1 MFKAIEGGKDNTNTT
16 YELESQGSFVIDEN
30 YLDNLFKSNEETI
43 MEDKT
48 MSEATV
54 NTTATIEE
62 KTMSNTSKENK
73 TATTSTRKTGRKP
86 APATVT
92 KTEPTEVKPTEKAI
106 KTPIVIPDDYDIA
119 SVSMSNKTYSAERL
133 VKDISKDKA
142 VFDNA
147 VQRSDVWTIQQK
159 SALITSMILGLPIP
173 NMYANKNEEGVL
185 DFLDGKQRS
194 HAISDFMNDNFPLTD
209 VDPITIVGDDEKEI
223 DINGYKFSD
232 LPELFKHAI
241 QTYELHITIFDN
253 IDEDIANDIFDR
265 LNSGTALTAIEKSR
279 VKAVSLSK
287 IQTLA
292 KHEVFSTL
300 SDKAL
305 RKYTDE
311 DLVTKMLKICFDSDK
326 SLDTKEVRP
335 YMRSVIVT
343 EDMSETITA
352 LLDRIYKVYTELNNN
367 EIDDES
373 LKKKYKSI
381 ARKMVTRTH
390 LVTLVGF
397 LYTHKSVTNEM
408 LKKLVCTVF
417 YGTNEVKA
425 KYNKYFANATSGA
438 GHRTAVEARL
448 EALDEVVNELT
459 K

>member
-54 NTTATIEE
+54 NTTTTITTNIE
-62 KTMSNTSKENK
+62 SNTSTQKI
-73 TATTSTRKTGRKP
+73 GRKP

-92 KTEPTEVKPTEKAI
+92 KTEPTEPTEVKPTEEAI

-133 VKDISKDKA
+133 TKDISKNKA

-194 HAISDFMNDNFPLTD
+194 HAISDFMNDNFSLTD

-223 DINGYKFSD
+223 DINGYKFSE

-241 QTYELHITIFDN
+241 QTYELHIVVFDN

-279 VKAVSLSK
+279 VKAVSLEN
-287 IQTLA
+287 IQALA

-343 EDMSETITA
+343 EDMSKTITA

-367 EIDDES
+367 TEVDES

-448 EALDEVVNELT
+448 ESLDEVVNELT

>member
-48 MSEATV
+48 MSNAT
-54 NTTATIEE
+54 TTIED
-62 KTMSNTSKENK
+62 KTMSNTSKENT
-73 TATTSTRKTGRKP
+73 TATTSTQKIGRKP

-92 KTEPTEVKPTEKAI
+92 KTKPTEVKPTEEAI

-133 VKDISKDKA
+133 TKDISKNKA

-194 HAISDFMNDNFPLTD
+194 HAISDFMNDNFSLTG
-209 VDPITIVGDDEKEI
+209 VDPITIVKEGDDEKEI
-223 DINGYKFSD
+223 DINGYKFSE

-241 QTYELHITIFDN
+241 QTYELHIVVFDN

-279 VKAVSLSK
+279 VKAVSLEN

-343 EDMSETITA
+343 DDMSKTITA

-367 EIDDES
+367 TEVDES

-397 LYTHKSVTNEM
+397 LYTHKSVTNEI

-417 YGTNEVKA
+417 YGTNETKA

-448 EALDEVVNELT
+448 ECLDEIVSELT

>member
-1 MFKAIEGGKDNTNTT
+1 MFKAIEGGIEGGKDNTNTT

-30 YLDNLFKSNEETI
+30 YLDNLFKNNDETI
-43 MEDKT
+43 DTLMEDKT
-48 MSEATV
+48 MSNATV
-54 NTTATIEE
+54 
-62 KTMSNTSKENK
+62 NK
-73 TATTSTRKTGRKP
+73 TATTTTSTQKIGRKP
-86 APATVT
+86 APATIT
-92 KTEPTEVKPTEKAI
+92 KVKPTEEAI
-106 KTPIVIPDDYDIA
+106 KIPIEIPNDYDIA

-133 VKDISKDKA
+133 TKDISKNKA

-159 SALITSMILGLPIP
+159 SALITSMIYGLPIP

-194 HAISDFMNDNFPLTD
+194 HAISDFMNDNFYLTD
-209 VDPITIVGDDEKEI
+209 VDPITIVGVGDDEKEI
-223 DINGYKFSD
+223 DINGYKFSE

-241 QTYELHITIFDN
+241 QTYELHIVVFDN

-279 VKAVSLSK
+279 VKARSLEQ
-287 IQTLA
+287 IQKLA

-311 DLVTKMLKICFDSDK
+311 DLVTKMLKVCFDSDK

-335 YMRSVIVT
+335 YMRSVVVT
-343 EDMSETITA
+343 EDMSKTITA

-373 LKKKYKSI
+373 LKKKYKGV

-448 EALDEVVNELT
+448 ESLDEVVNELN

>member
-48 MSEATV
+48 MNATV
-54 NTTATIEE
+54 NTTTTITNIE
-62 KTMSNTSKENK
+62 SNTSKENK
-73 TATTSTRKTGRKP
+73 TAKIGRKP

-92 KTEPTEVKPTEKAI
+92 KTEPTEVKPTEEAI
-106 KTPIVIPDDYDIA
+106 KTPIEIPNDYDIA

-133 VKDISKDKA
+133 TKDISKNKA

-194 HAISDFMNDNFPLTD
+194 HAISDFMNDNFSLTD

-223 DINGYKFSD
+223 DINGYKFSE

-241 QTYELHITIFDN
+241 QTYELHIVVFDN

-279 VKAVSLSK
+279 VKAVSLEN
-287 IQTLA
+287 IQALA

-343 EDMSETITA
+343 EDMSKTITA

-367 EIDDES
+367 TEVDES

-448 EALDEVVNELT
+448 ESLDEVVNELT

>member
-30 YLDNLFKSNEETI
+30 YLDNLFKSNEET
-43 MEDKT
+43 
-48 MSEATV
+48 MSKAS
-54 NTTATIEE
+54 NTTTTTTTTIED
-62 KTMSNTSKENK
+62 KTMSNTSEENK
-73 TATTSTRKTGRKP
+73 TATTSTQKIGRKP
-86 APATVT
+86 APATIT
-92 KTEPTEVKPTEKAI
+92 KTEVKPTEEAI

-159 SALITSMILGLPIP
+159 SALITSIILGMPIP

-194 HAISDFMNDNFPLTD
+194 HAISDFMNDNFSLTGI
-209 VDPITIVGDDEKEI
+209 DPITIVGVGDDEKEI
-223 DINGYKFSD
+223 DINGYKFSE

-241 QTYELHITIFDN
+241 QTYELHIVVFDN

-279 VKAVSLSK
+279 VKAVSLEQ
-287 IQTLA
+287 IQKLA

-311 DLVTKMLKICFDSDK
+311 DLVTKMLKVCFDSDK

-335 YMRSVIVT
+335 YMRSIVVT
-343 EDMSETITA
+343 EDMSKTITA

-367 EIDDES
+367 EIDES
-373 LKKKYKSI
+373 LKKKYKGV

-397 LYTHKSVTNEM
+397 LYTHKSVTNEI

-448 EALDEVVNELT
+448 ESLDEVVRELT

>member
-43 MEDKT
+43 NTLMEDKT
-48 MSEATV
+48 MSKETV
-54 NTTATIEE
+54 NTTTTITNIEG
-62 KTMSNTSKENK
+62 NTSKENK
-73 TATTSTRKTGRKP
+73 TAKIGRKP

-92 KTEPTEVKPTEKAI
+92 KTESTEVKPTEEAI

-133 VKDISKDKA
+133 TKDISKNKA
-142 VFDNA
+142 IFDNA

-173 NMYANKNEEGVL
+173 NMYANRNEEGVL

-209 VDPITIVGDDEKEI
+209 VDPITIVCKDDEKEI
-223 DINGYKFSD
+223 DINGYKFSE
-232 LPELFKHAI
+232 LPEIFKHAI
-241 QTYELHITIFDN
+241 QTYELHIVVFDN

-279 VKAVSLSK
+279 VKAVSLEQ

-335 YMRSVIVT
+335 YMRSVIIT
-343 EDMSETITA
+343 EDMSKTITA

-367 EIDDES
+367 TEVDES

-417 YGTNEVKA
+417 YGTNDTKA

-448 EALDEVVNELT
+448 ECLDEIVSELT

>member
-1 MFKAIEGGKDNTNTT
+1 MFKAIEGGKDNTT

-30 YLDNLFKSNEETI
+30 YLDNLFKNNTTEAIKEES
-43 MEDKT
+43 
-48 MSEATV
+48 MSKATV
-54 NTTATIEE
+54 NTTTTTTTNITNIED
-62 KTMSNTSKENK
+62 KTMSNTSTQKI
-73 TATTSTRKTGRKP
+73 GRKP

-92 KTEPTEVKPTEKAI
+92 KTEPTEVKPTEETI

-133 VKDISKDKA
+133 VKDISKNKA

-194 HAISDFMNDNFPLTD
+194 HAISDFMENNFPLTD

-223 DINGYKFSD
+223 DINGYKFSE

-241 QTYELHITIFDN
+241 QTYELHIVVFDN

-279 VKAVSLSK
+279 VKAVSLEQ

-311 DLVTKMLKICFDSDK
+311 DLITKMLKICFDSDK

-335 YMRSVIVT
+335 YMRSVVVT
-343 EDMSETITA
+343 EDMSKTITA

-373 LKKKYKSI
+373 LKKKYKGV
-381 ARKMVTRTH
+381 ARKIVTRTH

-417 YGTNEVKA
+417 YGTNETKA

-448 EALDEVVNELT
+448 ECLDEIVSELT

>member
-1 MFKAIEGGKDNTNTT
+1 MFRSIEGGKDNTNTT
-16 YELESQGSFVIDEN
+16 YELDCQGSFVIDEN
-30 YLDNLFKSNEETI
+30 YLDNLFKSNDENTL

-48 MSEATV
+48 MSNATV
-54 NTTATIEE
+54 NTTTINIE
-62 KTMSNTSKENK
+62 SNTSRKNK
-73 TATTSTRKTGRKP
+73 TATTSTSTQKTGRKL
-86 APATVT
+86 APATIT
-92 KTEPTEVKPTEKAI
+92 KTEPEVKPTEEAI
-106 KTPIVIPDDYDIA
+106 KIPNDYDIA

-133 VKDISKDKA
+133 CKDISKDKA

-159 SALITSMILGLPIP
+159 SALITSMIYGLPIP

-194 HAISDFMNDNFPLTD
+194 NAISDFMNDNFPLTD
-209 VDPITIVGDDEKEI
+209 VDPITIVGVGDDEKEI
-223 DINGYKFSD
+223 DINGYKFSE

-241 QTYELHITIFDN
+241 QTYELHIVVFDN

-279 VKAVSLSK
+279 VKAVSLEQ
-287 IQTLA
+287 IQKLA

-311 DLVTKMLKICFDSDK
+311 DLVTKMLKICFDRDK

-335 YMRSVIVT
+335 YMRSVVVT
-343 EDMSETITA
+343 EDMSKTITA

-373 LKKKYKSI
+373 LKKKYKGV

-448 EALDEVVNELT
+448 ESFDEVVNELT
-459 K
+459 